1 VVKFGLHLHL
11 EGLSYSDVRSVA
23 TECEKLGF
31 DSLWIYDHLLPVN
44 AKYSEPVMECL
55 TTLAALTSETKSLR
69 LGTLVLCN
77 SYRHPSVLAK
87 IGATLDVISNGRL
100 EFGIGAGWKKDEY
113 QNYGVPFPDASI
125 RIRQLRESVQ
135 IIKKMWTEDKA
146 TFKGEYYSI
155 TNAIC
160 EPKPIQKPHPPIWI
174 GGQGEKLM
182 LKVVAELADGCNF
195 LQTTPEEYEQK
206 LDVLKRHLLAYGKSM
221 DEIQRSFTASLLIAN
236 DQQQV
241 KKLTRRYVQN
251 HFSFRSLSK
260 MIHHPKR
267 AFSFANEFLLK
278 RKTTRYGIV
287 GTPEQCIDQ
296 INEYVKLGVT
306 YFMLNFPDVPDLTSL
321 RLFAQRV
328 MPTLKR
334 E

>member
-1 VVKFGLHLHL
+1 M
-11 EGLSYSDVRSVA
+11 
-23 TECEKLGF
+23 ECEKLDF
-31 DSLWIYDHLLPVN
+31 DSLWLYDHFLPVS
-44 AKYSEPVMECL
+44 AKYSEPMLECL
-55 TTLAALTSETKSLR
+55 TTLAALTSETKNLR

-113 QNYGVPFPDASI
+113 QAYGIPFPDASI
-125 RIRQLRESVQ
+125 RIRQLREAVR
-135 IIKKMWTEDKA
+135 IIKRMWMEDKA
-146 TFKGEYYSI
+146 TFKGKYYSI
-155 TNAIC
+155 MNTIC

-195 LQTTPEEYEQK
+195 MKVTPKEYEQK
-206 LDVLKRHLLAYGKSM
+206 LEVLKRHSLACRRNM
-221 DEIQRSFTASLLIAN
+221 DEIQKSFTASLLIAN
-236 DQQQV
+236 DQQRV
-241 KKLTRRYVQN
+241 EKLARRYIQN
-251 HFSFRSLSK
+251 QFSFRGLSK
-260 MIHHPKR
+260 AIRHPR
-267 AFSFANEFLLK
+267 RTFSFVNEFLLSP
-278 RKTTRYGIV
+278 KTTRYGIV

-296 INEYVKLGVT
+296 IKEYNKLGVT
-306 YFMLNFPDVPDLTSL
+306 YFMLHFPDMPDLTSL

-328 MPTLKR
+328 MPTLKG

>member
-1 VVKFGLHLHL
+1 MVKFGLQLYL
-11 EGLSYSDVRSVA
+11 EGLSYSDVKKVA
-23 TECEKLGF
+23 TECEKLGL
-31 DSLWIYDHLLPVN
+31 DSLWLYDHLLPVS
-44 AKYSEPVMECL
+44 ARYSEPMLECL

-113 QNYGVPFPDASI
+113 QAYGIPFPDASI
-125 RIRQLRESVQ
+125 RIRHLREAVR
-135 IIKKMWTEDKA
+135 IIKRMWTEDKA
-146 TFKGEYYSI
+146 TFKGKYYSI
-155 TNAIC
+155 MNAIC

-195 LQTTPEEYEQK
+195 MQVTPKEYEHK
-206 LDVLKRHLLAYGKSM
+206 LDVLKRHSLACRRSM
-221 DEIQRSFTASLLIAN
+221 DEIQKSFTASLLIAN
-236 DQQQV
+236 DQQRV
-241 KKLTRRYVQN
+241 EKLTRRYIQN
-251 HFSFRSLSK
+251 QFSFRGLSK
-260 MIHHPKR
+260 AIRHPR
-267 AFSFANEFLLK
+267 RTFSFANEFLL
-278 RKTTRYGIV
+278 RPKTTRYGIV

-296 INEYVKLGVT
+296 IKEYNKLGVT
-306 YFMLNFPDVPDLTSL
+306 YFMLHFPDMPDLTSL
-321 RLFAQRV
+321 RLFAQHV